1 MLSKEEW
8 RAKEEKYKG
17 IPEKYVLIYKFADND
32 KKMTQFAYDYAKKN
46 NCEIVIVQSSLK
58 NADGAKVVR
67 DASPGEFLWLIDNAQ
82 CVVTNS
88 FHGTAFSIL
97 FEKEFY
103 SEANV
108 ARGTRIKEVLRL
120 YGLEGQLMLDG
131 VKAGGNSSESR
142 DKVSEH
148 IDFYRNNAFEYLD
161 RIVGKN

>member
-1 MLSKEEW
+1 M
-8 RAKEEKYKG
+8 
-17 IPEKYVLIYKFADND
+17 
-32 KKMTQFAYDYAKKN
+32 
-46 NCEIVIVQSSLK
+46 SS
-58 NADGAKVVR
+58 
-67 DASPGEFLWLIDNAQ
+67 
-82 CVVTNS
+82 
-88 FHGTAFSIL
+88 FSIL

-131 VKAGGNSSESR
+131 VKAGRAVSESR

-148 IDFYRNNAFEYLD
+148 ISFYRTNAFEYLD